1 MAVLDTEDGSVPGR
15 PARPLVSDE
24 CGRGGCVHVAGQVY
38 LDTLMEW
45 ERILGGLLQREGD
58 IRMDLSGLTF
68 VDVAG
73 ATSLARAAQGMPG
86 DRRIVVRKPPVSLTR
101 VLELFWPE
109 LVAIEVV
116 E

>member
-1 MAVLDTEDGSVPGR
+1 M
-15 PARPLVSDE
+15 
-24 CGRGGCVHVAGQVY
+24 AGQVY
-38 LDTLMEW
+38 LDTLTEW
-45 ERILGGLLQREGD
+45 ERILDGLLRSDGD

-73 ATSLARAAQGMPG
+73 ATSLARTAQRLPG
-86 DRRIVVRKPPVSLTR
+86 DRRIMVRRPPASLRR

>member
-1 MAVLDTEDGSVPGR
+1 MAVLHTEDGSASGR
-15 PARPLVSDE
+15 PWRPLVWDE
-24 CGRGGCVHVAGQVY
+24 CGQGGCVHVSGQVF
-38 LDTLMEW
+38 LDTLTDW

-73 ATSLARAAQGMPG
+73 ATSLARAAQGLPVG
-86 DRRIVVRKPPVSLTR
+86 RRIVVRKPPASLRR
-101 VLELFWPE
+101 VLDLFWPE
-109 LVAIEVV
+109 HPAIEVV

>member
-1 MAVLDTEDGSVPGR
+1 MAVLHTEEGSMPGC
-15 PARPLVSDE
+15 PRPLVSDE
-24 CGRGGCVHVAGQVY
+24 CGRGGCVHVSGQVY
-38 LDTLMEW
+38 LDTLTEW

-58 IRMDLSGLTF
+58 IQMDLSGLTF

-73 ATSLARAAQGMPG
+73 ATSLAHTAQRLPG
-86 DRRIVVRKPPVSLTR
+86 DRRIVVRKPPPSLRR

>member
-1 MAVLDTEDGSVPGR
+1 MAVPHTEDVSVSGHPR
-15 PARPLVSDE
+15 RPLVSDE
-24 CGRGGCVHVAGQVY
+24 CGPKDGVRVSGQVY
-38 LDTLMEW
+38 LDTLPAW
-45 ERILGGLLQREGD
+45 ERILGDLLDREGD
-58 IRMDLSGLTF
+58 ILMDMSGITF

-73 ATSLARAAQGMPG
+73 ASSLARTAQCLPDG
-86 DRRIVVRKPPVSLTR
+86 RRIVVRKPPASLTR